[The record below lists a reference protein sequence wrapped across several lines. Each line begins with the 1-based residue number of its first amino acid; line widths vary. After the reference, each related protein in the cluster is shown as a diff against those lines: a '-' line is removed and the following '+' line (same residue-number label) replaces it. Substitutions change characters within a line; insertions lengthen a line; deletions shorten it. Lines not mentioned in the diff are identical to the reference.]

1 MMSVLKNS
9 YDYFE
14 GFKGKNLIIL
24 LVSVVV
30 FSLLGGLLLGQTP
43 FFSNES
49 SIIPKKSEYNN
60 IISVFSEK
68 YGIVVYTN
76 PSEFPNDN
84 ISYKLVDEN
93 GKDII
98 FLMASDDKLKVIE
111 NTTVKLKGRVTKT
124 SDGLR
129 DVLKVEEVVFNK

>member
-49 SIIPKKSEYNN
+49 SIIPKKSEDNN

-68 YGIVVYTN
+68 YGRVVYTN